1 MTRLHPASI
10 RIAVATGLLLV
21 LAGCT
26 TIPAPLEGE
35 YSDFLPEQ
43 AVERSVGAEVRW
55 GGTVVET
62 VPKSDQTCVEILARE
77 LDRSHR
83 PTLSDNTHGRFLA
96 CREVFLDPEVFVNGR
111 EVTIV
116 GRISD
121 FETGSIG
128 EFSYNYPRVSA
139 ESIYLWPERVAVH
152 PYYRSHLYFGSPFYR
167 PFFYRGFYP
176 FYHRGFYRYHGF
188 YRHRGFYRRG
198 IPYRHGVRRSVRASS
213 PPNSIRSSIR
223 ASVSR

>member
-1 MTRLHPASI
+1 MTRLQPASI

-62 VPKSDQTCVEILARE
+62 RPQSNETCVEVLARE
-77 LDRSHR
+77 LDRSYR
-83 PTLSDNTHGRFLA
+83 PTLSDSTHGRFLA

-128 EFSYNYPRVSA
+128 EFSYNYPRVNA

-152 PYYRSHLYFGSPFYR
+152 PYYRSHLYWGGPFYHPFYYR

-188 YRHRGFYRRG
+188 YRRGV
-198 IPYRHGVRRSVRASS
+198 PYRHGIRRAALIQRRPNPVRST
-213 PPNSIRSSIR
+213 IR
-223 ASVSR
+223 ANTNP